1 MFSCVVS
8 QICDVVCF
16 PRMLNC
22 VCFVPRLTGATGQ
35 EIQRRREI
43 SSMSLIASIKR
54 DIKAVF
60 ERDPAAI
67 SILEVLLAYPGF
79 HARQF
84 HRLAHTLFRW
94 HIPVLPRLIS
104 HISRFLT
111 GIEVHPGAK
120 IGEGL
125 FIDHGMGV
133 VIGETSEIGDNVTLY
148 QGVTLGGTSHQRAKR
163 HPTLG
168 NNVVVGV
175 GAQLIG
181 DITIG
186 DNTKVGAGS
195 VVVNSVPANATVVG
209 VPGRVVAVRNPD
221 TDTVEKLPDPVGE
234 KLEALERRV
243 AELEQRLA
251 ITEGSQDEGI

>member
-1 MFSCVVS
+1 
-8 QICDVVCF
+8 
-16 PRMLNC
+16 ML
-22 VCFVPRLTGATGQ
+22 FIT
-35 EIQRRREI
+35 
-43 SSMSLIASIKR
+43 SIRK

-60 ERDPAAI
+60 EHDPAAT
-67 SILEVLLAYPGF
+67 STLEVLLAYPGF

-94 HIPVLPRLIS
+94 HIPVLPRLLS

-111 GIEVHPGAK
+111 GIEIHPGAK
-120 IGEGL
+120 IGEGF

-133 VIGETSEIGDNVTLY
+133 VIGETSEIGDNVILY
-148 QGVTLGGTSHQRAKR
+148 QGVTLGGTSHQRTKR

-168 NNVVVGV
+168 SNVVVGV

-181 DITIG
+181 AITIG

-195 VVVNSVPANATVVG
+195 VVVTSVPANATVVG

-221 TDTVEKLPDPVGE
+221 TDIIERLPDPVGE
-234 KLEALERRV
+234 KLEGLERRI
-243 AELEQRLA
+243 AELEQHLA
-251 ITEGSQDEGI
+251 KVEGSKDEGI

>member
-1 MFSCVVS
+1 
-8 QICDVVCF
+8 
-16 PRMLNC
+16 
-22 VCFVPRLTGATGQ
+22 
-35 EIQRRREI
+35 
-43 SSMSLIASIKR
+43 MSLITSIRK

-60 ERDPAAI
+60 EHDPAATN
-67 SILEVLLAYPGF
+67 ILEVLLAYPGF

-111 GIEVHPGAK
+111 GIEIHPGAK
-120 IGEGL
+120 IGEGF

-148 QGVTLGGTSHQRAKR
+148 QDVTLGGTSHQRAKR

-181 DITIG
+181 AITIG

-195 VVVNSVPANATVVG
+195 VVVTSVPANATVVG
-209 VPGRVVAVRNPD
+209 VPGRVVEVRNPD

-234 KLEALERRV
+234 KLESLERRV
-243 AELEQRLA
+243 SELEKRLA
-251 ITEGSQDEGI
+251 KGEGSKNESI

>member
-1 MFSCVVS
+1 
-8 QICDVVCF
+8 
-16 PRMLNC
+16 
-22 VCFVPRLTGATGQ
+22 
-35 EIQRRREI
+35 
-43 SSMSLIASIKR
+43 MSLIASVKR
-54 DIKAVF
+54 DIKATF
-60 ERDPAAI
+60 EHDPAAI
-67 SILEVLLAYPGF
+67 STLEVLLAYPGF

-94 HIPVLPRLIS
+94 HIPILPRLLS

-111 GIEVHPGAK
+111 GIEIHPGVK
-120 IGEGL
+120 IGEGF

-186 DNTKVGAGS
+186 DNSKVGAGS
-195 VVVNSVPANATVVG
+195 VVIISVPANATVVG
-209 VPGRVVAVRNPD
+209 IPGRVVAIRNPD
-221 TDTVEKLPDPVGE
+221 ADTVERLPDPVGE
-234 KLEALERRV
+234 KLDSLEKKI
-243 AELEQRLA
+243 AELEKRVA
-251 ITEGSQDEGI
+251 KGEGKK